1 MNRNLKGRRW
11 IFIILAVTGFMRVAI
26 IAVPVVG
33 LYMFNN
39 GAVDIELGREGTR
52 YLPLGI

>member
-1 MNRNLKGRRW
+1 MKFNKKWVFL
-11 IFIILAVTGFMRVAI
+11 FLAITGFMRVAI

-39 GAVDIELGREGTR
+39 GAVENELGREGNR
-52 YLPLGI
+52 

>member
-1 MNRNLKGRRW
+1 MNRKW

-33 LYMFNN
+33 LYMFNT
-39 GAVDIELGREGTR
+39 GAVENELGREGNR
-52 YLPLGI
+52 

>member
-1 MNRNLKGRRW
+1 MLKTDMKRKW
-11 IFIILAVTGFMRVAI
+11 IFVILAVTGFMRVAI

-39 GAVDIELGREGTR
+39 GAVENELGREGNR
-52 YLPLGI
+52 

>member
-1 MNRNLKGRRW
+1 MKRNLKGRKW

-33 LYMFNN
+33 LYLY
-39 GAVDIELGREGTR
+39 GDRTYEEVREK
-52 YLPLGI
+52 